1 MKVTSLELLH
11 LPVLR
16 ETFTNGALKLC
27 STVQCSGS
35 SSNSSFER
43 LEEDSWSN
51 VCATKTDLL
60 RDEHGL
66 TNTLLF
72 LQKIRDLSNST
83 LTDFR
88 PDLHGHH
95 NTLLFRNGNI
105 RDLLTGLLRKE
116 GINDHFLGKN
126 IAKMHNRYPLKL
138 LVSYIVAVVPNT
150 RSILRAYFPSKPS
163 LLNEKLLFT

>member
-1 MKVTSLELLH
+1 MKVTTHELLH

-35 SSNSSFER
+35 SSNSSPVR
-43 LEEDSWSN
+43 LEKDSWSN

-60 RDEHGL
+60 RDEHEL
-66 TNTLLF
+66 TNTLL
-72 LQKIRDLSNST
+72 LLHKIRDLSNRT

-95 NTLLFRNGNI
+95 NTLLFRNQAIFTQRKATTLIQTHGAL
-105 RDLLTGLLRKE
+105 RCGWVLFLTE
-116 GINDHFLGKN
+116 
-126 IAKMHNRYPLKL
+126 
-138 LVSYIVAVVPNT
+138 
-150 RSILRAYFPSKPS
+150 
-163 LLNEKLLFT
+163 